1 MINPSTAPTSPNPMP
16 AGLGALTQ
24 MSPTPRGKSPS
35 NMGQIMA
42 MARKMSDAQLADVL
56 QGKSLDVPQFAA
68 MTEAMGRKSLRNA
81 VQGMEA
87 KGQAQQPSLKDKLLA
102 EESAQQMPTIP
113 GMEPQTV
120 MAAGGGLTS
129 IPAPN
134 MESMDM
140 ASGGIIAF
148 DDGGEVPRFNGSQ
161 GSTPQLEIPKTAEER
176 LRLEK
181 ELIEKL
187 HKQRVPTSPA
197 AQQVYATGKTPAPL
211 NNGTRIMT
219 DLAKSSG
226 TADFARKQAGVP
238 KNLATGLGPFGVVG
252 LGGAVLSGI
261 NANYLNRLS
270 SDQLSQ
276 LSESGGGSDA
286 GLAAAILNAAE
297 MEKNKPAVVAEKN
310 NQNLNAEAA
319 ELNAAL
325 QNSPSLAP
333 KPISKEQAQQQA
345 QQRQQLSSNANPRAS
360 VTSSAGVN
368 PSAGTLG
375 GVEDEMAKYT
385 DKYSKMFPE
394 AEPFAKR
401 DNPFSAVKYE
411 GDSAEKTREQGLGAG
426 LMMAASGLLKNPTFA
441 GGLGDAMT
449 ALGNQGWATAKEVKA
464 AKKEEREFN
473 KEMAKAS
480 ELFEQGQEDKAYKY
494 ATLAQG
500 RQEKIATMALG
511 TIKAKTDLFSAQS
524 DDRYK
529 TGLLALRASQG
540 SGGGGSTLGQDRLT
554 QNEQKFIAGEAFKA
568 LKGKLEDPTFK
579 RKYNQM
585 TPEEQND
592 IHQQLYNTSVNM
604 FTGNFKMPNSGFTI
618 DPNAINKEIA
628 SRTK

>member
-1 MINPSTAPTSPNPMP
+1 
-16 AGLGALTQ
+16 
-24 MSPTPRGKSPS
+24 MS
-35 NMGQIMA
+35 QIMA
-42 MARKMSDAQLADVL
+42 MARKMSDMHLSDVL
-56 QGKSLDVPQFAA
+56 QGKSLDVPQYAA

-81 VQGMEA
+81 VQGA
-87 KGQAQQPSLKDKLLA
+87 QAQGEAHQPSIKDKLLA
-102 EESAQQMPTIP
+102 ENAAQQMPEDVGI
-113 GMEPQTV
+113 GQ
-120 MAAGGGLTS
+120 L
-129 IPAPN
+129 PAPN
-134 MESMDM
+134 MESMNM
-140 ASGGIIAF
+140 AGGGIIAF

-161 GSTPQLEIPKTAEER
+161 GSTPKIPSLDGMKPMNGSQLEIPKTAEER

-187 HKQRVPTSPA
+187 NKQRVQTSPA

-226 TADFARKQAGVP
+226 TADFARQQAGVP
-238 KNLATGLGPFGVVG
+238 KSIASGVNPFAAVG

-261 NANYLNRLS
+261 NANYLNRLN

-286 GLAAAILNAAE
+286 SLSAAILNAAE

-345 QQRQQLSSNANPRAS
+345 QQQRQQLSSNANPRAS

-375 GVEDEMAKYT
+375 GVDEEIAKYT

-449 ALGNQGWATAKEVKA
+449 ALGNQGWITAKEVKA
-464 AKKEEREFN
+464 AQKDERDFN
-473 KEMAKAS
+473 KDMAKAN
-480 ELFEQGQEDKAYKY
+480 ELYEQGQEEKAIKY
-494 ATLAQG
+494 ATLAQH
-500 RQEKIATMALG
+500 RQDKVMDTAINTL
-511 TIKAKTDLFSAQS
+511 KAKTDLFNAQS

-529 TGLLALRASQG
+529 TGILALRASQG
-540 SGGGGSTLGQDRLT
+540 SGGSTLGQDRLT
-554 QNEQKFIAGEAFKA
+554 QNEQKFIAGKTADA
-568 LKGKLEDPTFK
+568 LKSKLEKDPKF
-579 RKYNQM
+579 RREYERMN
-585 TPEEQND
+585 PEQQNEV
-592 IHQQLYNTSVNM
+592 HHNLYSIQKNF
-604 FTGNFKMPNSGFTI
+604 FTGDFGTPDSGFNL
-618 DPNAINKEIA
+618 DPNAILKELEK
-628 SRTK
+628 RQK